1 MNKILL
7 KLALTLSL
15 IFFILPFFAFAQ
27 TGGPGPQI
35 IWNGAITV
43 DSDGITSG
51 NLTMSGITNPSQLL
65 LIILIDSD
73 TSFNPPVGDAY
84 LGSPLSGNATSGTA
98 TFTASGYPAGTFF
111 KPVIIDMG
119 SYTGQVFTLD
129 SCNFMFIT
137 CVTGPTLAS
146 TGDVSDGSPLDD
158 GPGTGGGPLE
168 DGDPGLA
175 DYSFTSTIKNPLCPT
190 TNDPNCE
197 FDILEFLQKLFA
209 NLVKIAIPILVVFMI
224 FSGFLFVEAQ
234 GNEEKL
240 ANARKNFLYVII
252 GGALIFG
259 AWTIAMLLKGTV
271 DQFEE
276 PIAFLK
282 LIINLV

>member
-146 TGDVSDGSPLDD
+146 IGSTGVEITPPPD
-158 GPGTGGGPLE
+158 TGVDIVPPVEGVLQPYI
-168 DGDPGLA
+168 P
-175 DYSFTSTIKNPLCPT
+175 SSTIKNPLCPT